1 VVARDV
7 IRVYEMVMLG
17 RTRVAVAQDTGDF
30 P

>member
-1 VVARDV
+1 VARDV

-17 RTRVAVAQDTGDF
+17 RTRVAVAQDAGDF